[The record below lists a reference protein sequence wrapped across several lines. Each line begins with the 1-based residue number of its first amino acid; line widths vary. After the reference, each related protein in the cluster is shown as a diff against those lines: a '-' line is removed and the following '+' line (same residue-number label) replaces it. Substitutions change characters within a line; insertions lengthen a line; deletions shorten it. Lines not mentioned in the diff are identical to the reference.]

1 MLISI
6 IEIFIGALLIIGLI
20 FEDKIVAFEDK
31 IFRRK

>member
-1 MLISI
+1 MLTSI
-6 IEIFIGALLIIGLI
+6 IEISIAVFLIIGLI